1 MNDTAQE
8 TTAVMA
14 TLVKQEVL
22 GTSLLPV
29 EGEQKKEII
38 PSHIAALLLLKVA
51 RSPVFSRPTSLES
64 KLIEFFVF
72 VKF

>member
-14 TLVKQEVL
+14 TLVEQEVL

-29 EGEQKKEII
+29 EEEEKHRDYTKSYSTFT
-38 PSHIAALLLLKVA
+38 PN
-51 RSPVFSRPTSLES
+51 
-64 KLIEFFVF
+64 
-72 VKF
+72 

>member
-29 EGEQKKEII
+29 EGEQQKEII
-38 PSHIAALLLLKVA
+38 PSHIAALLL
-51 RSPVFSRPTSLES
+51 
-64 KLIEFFVF
+64 
-72 VKF
+72 

>member
-14 TLVKQEVL
+14 TLVEQEVL

-38 PSHIAALLLLKVA
+38 PSHIAALLLI
-51 RSPVFSRPTSLES
+51 
-64 KLIEFFVF
+64 KLLPIHDQYC
-72 VKF
+72 KHNST